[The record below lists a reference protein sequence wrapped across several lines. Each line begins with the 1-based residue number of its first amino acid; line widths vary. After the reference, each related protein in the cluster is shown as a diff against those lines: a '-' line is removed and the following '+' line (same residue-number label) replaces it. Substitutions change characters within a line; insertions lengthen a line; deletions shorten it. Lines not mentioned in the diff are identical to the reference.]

1 MAKISEKYGTAQAIG
16 SVEEAKE
23 DKLIRHR
30 SAVQSASIVQVE
42 TLAAVGTSSGLN
54 FDGVSAALSGWAVPD
69 TNGAVGTTQYV
80 QWVNTFYAVFSK
92 TTGSLLLGPLAG
104 NKLWT
109 GFGGPC
115 ETNNNGD
122 VIAQFD
128 KLAAP
133 RGLTPHPTPTG
144 RPYFQCISGSTTSAS
159 TRSPLRFCF
168 PRT

>member
-42 TLAAVGTSSGLN
+42 TLAAVGTSAGLN
-54 FDGVSAALSGWAVPD
+54 FEGVSAALSGWAVPD

-80 QWVNTFYAVFSK
+80 QWVNTFYAVYSK
-92 TTGSLLLGPLAG
+92 ASGSLQLGPLAG

-109 GFGGPC
+109 GFGGDC
-115 ETNNNGD
+115 EHNNRGA
-122 VIAQFD
+122 VI
-128 KLAAP
+128 
-133 RGLTPHPTPTG
+133 TPFG
-144 RPYFQCISGSTTSAS
+144 KIAKRWWVS
-159 TRSPLRFCF
+159 
-168 PRT
+168 